1 MDLLRKLIK
10 QPCLPHCNLTYGFSE
25 LSPAAVP
32 INRKINGVSLKLNT
46 IIKLFMTLSS
56 LVFQIK
62 HHLSMKHFFLL
73 TVACVYKLILFAQ
86 SGFVIYPGIN
96 VVKSGS
102 PVLVLKNMNLVNN
115 GTFVPGN
122 GTVQLTGTNAI
133 SVNGTSP
140 INFYNLYAGSSGS
153 VVLGQNIT
161 IQNDLKMAGM
171 MQVQNQEVKLEPTA
185 FISDESETARLQ
197 ASAGNTGHAMITL
210 DMNLPVV
217 NFNPAKIGVEFV
229 SAPALGTTK
238 ITRYC
243 TAFSGG
249 SLAANV
255 IQRYYNVQPANNSS
269 LNASVRFYYFDA
281 ELNGVD
287 ENASVLWKSNDNG
300 VSWLQV
306 APDSRDIVKNYLQK
320 DGVNDFSL
328 WTIGSP
334 SAALP
339 ILLSSFN
346 VSCNNNGAQL
356 IWTTAWEQNNDKFIV
371 EKSKDAAQWE
381 EIAVISARNMPSDYK
396 FSDVEA
402 GNTYYRLKQV
412 DKDGTFTY
420 SKILRSNCAI
430 ASITLLIYPNPVT
443 DHTDLVFQSDKNFSG
458 TVQVFSTSGQL
469 VKNIGVQVQRGQN
482 KIRINLPGLMKGTYM
497 LRLNNGETQVEKKF
511 IKL

>member
-1 MDLLRKLIK
+1 
-10 QPCLPHCNLTYGFSE
+10 
-25 LSPAAVP
+25 
-32 INRKINGVSLKLNT
+32 
-46 IIKLFMTLSS
+46 
-56 LVFQIK
+56 
-62 HHLSMKHFFLL
+62 MKHFFFL
-73 TVACVYKLILFAQ
+73 TTACLFKLILFAQ
-86 SGFVIYPGIN
+86 SGFVVYPGIH

-102 PVLVLKNMNLVNN
+102 PVLVLNNMNLVNN
-115 GTFVPGN
+115 GTFVSGN

-133 SVNGTSP
+133 TVNGTNPTS
-140 INFYNLYAGSSGS
+140 FYNLLAGSSGS

-161 IQNDLKMAGM
+161 VQNELKMAGTI
-171 MQVQNQEVKLEPTA
+171 QVQNHELKLEPNA
-185 FISDESETARLQ
+185 FISDEKETARLQ
-197 ASAGNTGHAMITL
+197 GAAGNTGHAVITL

-229 SAPALGTTK
+229 SAPALGSTT

-243 TAFSGG
+243 TAFTGSGIAG
-249 SLAANV
+249 NV

-281 ELNGVD
+281 ELNGAN
-287 ENASVLWKSNDNG
+287 ENSAVLWKSNDNG

-306 APDSRDIVKNYLQK
+306 TPDSRDVAQNYLQK
-320 DGVNDFSL
+320 NGVNDFSL

-356 IWTTAWEQNNDKFIV
+356 IWETAWEQNNDKFIV
-371 EKSKDAAQWE
+371 EKSTEAAQWK

-396 FSDVEA
+396 FSDAEA
-402 GNTYYRLKQV
+402 GNAYYRLKQV

-420 SKILRSNCAI
+420 SKTLRSSCAI

-443 DHTDLVFQSDKNFSG
+443 DHTDLVFQSDKNFSAM
-458 TVQVFSTSGQL
+458 VQVYSTTGQL
-469 VKNIGVQVQRGQN
+469 VKNIAVQAQRGQN
-482 KIRINLPGLMKGTYM
+482 KIRINLPGLMKGTYV
-497 LRLNNGETQVEKKF
+497 LRLNNGETQLEKKF

>member
-1 MDLLRKLIK
+1 
-10 QPCLPHCNLTYGFSE
+10 
-25 LSPAAVP
+25 
-32 INRKINGVSLKLNT
+32 
-46 IIKLFMTLSS
+46 
-56 LVFQIK
+56 
-62 HHLSMKHFFLL
+62 MKHFFLL
-73 TVACVYKLILFAQ
+73 TAACLFKLILFAQ
-86 SGFVIYPGIN
+86 TGFVVYPGIH
-96 VVKSGS
+96 VVKSSS

-115 GTFVPGN
+115 GTFVPGT

-133 SVNGTSP
+133 AVNGTSP
-140 INFYNLYAGSSGS
+140 TNFYNLHAGSSGS

-161 IQNDLKMAGM
+161 IQNELKMAGM
-171 MQVQNQEVKLEPTA
+171 MQVQSHEVKLESNA

-197 ASAGNTGHAMITL
+197 AMAGNTGHAIITL

-217 NFNPAKIGVEFV
+217 NYNPARIGVEFV
-229 SAPALGTTK
+229 NAPALGTTT

-243 TAFSGG
+243 TGFSGG
-249 SLAANV
+249 SIAANV

-287 ENASVLWKSNDNG
+287 ESAAVLWKSNDNG

-306 APDSRDIVKNYLQK
+306 SPDSRDMVKNYLQK

-334 SAALP
+334 LATLP

-346 VSCNNNGAQL
+346 VSCNSNGAQL
-356 IWTTAWEQNNDKFIV
+356 IWETAWEQNNDKFII
-371 EKSKDAAQWE
+371 EKSTDATQWK
-381 EIAVISARNMPSDYK
+381 EIAVIYARNMPSDYK

-430 ASITLLIYPNPVT
+430 ASITLLMYPNPVT
-443 DHTDLVFQSDKNFSG
+443 DNTDLVFQSDKNFSG
-458 TVQVFSTSGQL
+458 MVQVYSTSGQL
-469 VKNIGVQVQRGQN
+469 VKNIGVQVLHGQN
-482 KIRINLPGLMKGTYM
+482 KIRINLSGLMKGTYV

>member
-1 MDLLRKLIK
+1 L
-10 QPCLPHCNLTYGFSE
+10 H
-25 LSPAAVP
+25 
-32 INRKINGVSLKLNT
+32 
-46 IIKLFMTLSS
+46 
-56 LVFQIK
+56 
-62 HHLSMKHFFLL
+62 
-73 TVACVYKLILFAQ
+73 
-86 SGFVIYPGIN
+86 
-96 VVKSGS
+96 
-102 PVLVLKNMNLVNN
+102 
-115 GTFVPGN
+115 
-122 GTVQLTGTNAI
+122 
-133 SVNGTSP
+133 
-140 INFYNLYAGSSGS
+140 
-153 VVLGQNIT
+153 
-161 IQNDLKMAGM
+161 
-171 MQVQNQEVKLEPTA
+171 
-185 FISDESETARLQ
+185 
-197 ASAGNTGHAMITL
+197 
-210 DMNLPVV
+210 
-217 NFNPAKIGVEFV
+217 
-229 SAPALGTTK
+229 
-238 ITRYC
+238 
-243 TAFSGG
+243 AFSGG

-371 EKSKDAAQWE
+371 EKSKDAVQWE

>member
-1 MDLLRKLIK
+1 
-10 QPCLPHCNLTYGFSE
+10 
-25 LSPAAVP
+25 
-32 INRKINGVSLKLNT
+32 
-46 IIKLFMTLSS
+46 
-56 LVFQIK
+56 
-62 HHLSMKHFFLL
+62 MKHFFLL

-133 SVNGTSP
+133 SVNGTNPTS
-140 INFYNLYAGSSGS
+140 FYNLYAGSSGP

-161 IQNDLKMAGM
+161 IQNELKMAGM

-346 VSCNNNGAQL
+346 VSCNNSGAQV

-371 EKSKDAAQWE
+371 EKSKDAVQWD

-497 LRLNNGETQVEKKF
+497 LRLNKGEIQLEKKF